1 MINSVIKAFQA
12 IEFLVSA
19 KKCDLARLSRHLGFP
34 KSTAHRLLLT
44 LASAGYVE
52 QDPETLTYSVSMKL
66 VELGWKV
73 RENTHVVEIAHPY
86 MVKLSEKTGETV
98 NLGILDGL
106 EVICLDKV
114 TSKQILRQDQPIGT
128 RSRAHCTAFGKALLA
143 FLPEEER
150 DQLIKGGS
158 IKPCT
163 VKSMSAPKALYKEL
177 ELIRERGYSVDDEEF
192 CEGIRCV
199 GALIFDHRGEAIAG
213 LSVAGPTVR
222 INKENINK
230 LAKLVMETAGFIS
243 KKLGARVQ

>member
-1 MINSVIKAFQA
+1 MINSVIKAFQT

-19 KKCDLARLSRHLGFP
+19 KKSDLATLSRCLNFP
-34 KSTAHRLLLT
+34 KSTVHRLLLT

-52 QDPETLTYSVSMKL
+52 QDTETLTYSVSMKL
-66 VELGWKV
+66 VELGWRV

-86 MVKLSEKTGETV
+86 MVELSEKTGETV

-114 TSKQILRQDQPIGT
+114 ISKQILRQDQPIGT

-143 FLPEEER
+143 FLPEEGR
-150 DQLIKGGS
+150 AQFIGADS
-158 IKPCT
+158 IEPCT
-163 VKSMSAPKALYKEL
+163 VKSISSRKALYKEL

-199 GALIFDHRGEAIAG
+199 GAPIFDYRGKVVAG

-222 INKENINK
+222 INKDNINK
-230 LAKLVMETAGFIS
+230 LGKLVMETAGFIS
-243 KKLGARVQ
+243 KKLGAHVQ